1 MIRTLLISMF
11 LIAFNQNIFASV
23 ISGTYYGENCGRK
36 CNSENLI
43 EDPFEIANLIGSII
57 GFGDRNASFF
67 IDQISDTTLSILY
80 LDKKILFS
88 EVTYNKARRTFKG
101 LNDKQTIS
109 GSFNGDLLTIEIKEI
124 RSNDTAG
131 SGEKLFLVKR
141 LSQSEKAFV
150 LLDETTNDLENSQ
163 KLIKSLEEKLRSTE
177 LSYINET
184 ASLEKKIKDLN
195 QKLSQPPKINVTL
208 FEPSSTVAAKVDL
221 LTAPSNEKGKRLLT
235 LNEGD
240 LINHLTT
247 IPPERDWSLV
257 TNSKGVF
264 GYIKNIFIID
274 NPSVNNTSIASEPS
288 INDGDKINILEPL
301 WDKGKRNS
309 QITLS
314 APGIVSLQGIINIEN
329 LSAVYLND
337 EMVDIS
343 NGRFNHAIIVTEG
356 KNNVVISAE
365 NTSGKR
371 TELQFIILVN

>member
-1 MIRTLLISMF
+1 MGSEHICDDVEAFFIILLF
-11 LIAFNQNIFASV
+11 LK
-23 ISGTYYGENCGRK
+23 GRK
-36 CNSENLI
+36 WGLSKSSWENH
-43 EDPFEIANLIGSII
+43 II

-141 LSQSEKAFV
+141 LAQSEKAFV

-163 KLIKSLEEKLRSTE
+163 QLIKSLEDKLRSTE

-184 ASLEKKIKDLN
+184 ASLEKKIKELN

-221 LTAPSNEKGKRLLT
+221 LTAPSNEKGKKLLT

-274 NPSVNNTSIASEPS
+274 NPSVNNNSIASEPS
-288 INDGDKINILEPL
+288 ISEGDKINILEPL

-309 QITLS
+309 QITLN
-314 APGIVSLQGIINIEN
+314 APGIVSLQGVINIEN

>member
-1 MIRTLLISMF
+1 MRFFIKLIF
-11 LIAFNQNIFASV
+11 LFIFTKWAYASS
-23 ISGTYYGENCGRK
+23 ISGTYYGENCGKK
-36 CNSENLI
+36 CNSDNLI

-67 IDQISDTTLSILY
+67 IDQISDSSLSILY

-88 EVTYNKARRTFKG
+88 EVTYNKARRSFKG
-101 LNDKQTIS
+101 LNDKQTIN
-109 GSFNGDLLTIEIKEI
+109 GSFNGNLLTIKIKEI
-124 RSNDTAG
+124 RSNDNVG
-131 SGEKLFLVKR
+131 SGERLFLVKR
-141 LSQSEKAFV
+141 LAQSEKAFV
-150 LLDETTNDLENSQ
+150 LLAETTNNLESLK
-163 KLIKSLEEKLRSTE
+163 KLTDKLEVKLQSTE
-177 LSYINET
+177 LRYINET
-184 ASLEKKIKDLN
+184 ASLEEEIKDLKR
-195 QKLSQPPKINVTL
+195 KLSQPPKINVTL
-208 FEPSSTVAAKVDL
+208 FEPTSTVAAKVDL
-221 LTAPSNEKGKRLLT
+221 LTAPSNEKGKKLLT

-274 NPSVNNTSIASEPS
+274 NASVNNTSIASEPS

-309 QITLS
+309 QITLN
-314 APGIVSLQGIINIEN
+314 APGIVSLQGVVNIEN

-337 EMVDIS
+337 EMVDVS

-356 KNNVVISAE
+356 KNNVVVSAE